1 MGRKWPVATTEG
13 SERRGHCALSRC
25 PGGGVLQ
32 SPGGAGDLGVGGAE
46 GSGSERGTTVEARD
60 LLVYWELS
68 SEKLAGGSMQK
79 VMNAG
84 SGGCKLNFPFSSP
97 GWWRGSPPP
106 APLSLALGSLAPPG
120 GALGALQEAAG
131 PGNGSLTAVTGRLF
145 PLARLG
151 EERGGGG
158 AQPGLALG
166 REEGRFA
173 VGTCPY
179 TLPPSPALR
188 QSAPSH

>member
-1 MGRKWPVATTEG
+1 MARALCPRQVPW
-13 SERRGHCALSRC
+13 RRGAAKPLRSRG
-25 PGGGVLQ
+25 PRGGRR
-32 SPGGAGDLGVGGAE
+32 
-46 GSGSERGTTVEARD
+46 RGQWFRKGNNCLKARD

-106 APLSLALGSLAPPG
+106 APLSLALGSLALPG